1 MERRIAFI
9 RLLIT
14 LGRLGQWRERPGSY
28 RAPVWTMRYIV
39 ILALVAV
46 GVVFLRQKA
55 ADSSAPKIPAAAV
68 AQATL
73 TPRPASEHDWAKA
86 AIDRTNEVRQK
97 LKRERA
103 SNEVP

>member
-1 MERRIAFI
+1 
-9 RLLIT
+9 
-14 LGRLGQWRERPGSY
+14 
-28 RAPVWTMRYIV
+28 
-39 ILALVAV
+39 
-46 GVVFLRQKA
+46 
-55 ADSSAPKIPAAAV
+55 V

-97 LKRERA
+97 VKRERA

>member
-1 MERRIAFI
+1 MITYHSTSVRAMVGAGSHRADKRR
-9 RLLIT
+9 
-14 LGRLGQWRERPGSY
+14 
-28 RAPVWTMRYIV
+28 MRYFFVVVLIV
-39 ILALVAV
+39 LSVI
-46 GVVFLRQKA
+46 FLRQKKA
-55 ADSSAPKIPAAAV
+55 ENSAPQKTAQAV

-97 LKRERA
+97 VKRERA

>member
-1 MERRIAFI
+1 MITYHSPWVGAMVGTGSYRADKRRMRYFVVVA
-9 RLLIT
+9 LIT
-14 LGRLGQWRERPGSY
+14 LG
-28 RAPVWTMRYIV
+28 V
-39 ILALVAV
+39 IC
-46 GVVFLRQKA
+46 LRQKKA
-55 ADSSAPKIPAAAV
+55 ENSAPQQTAEAV

-97 LKRERA
+97 VKRERA